1 MTNEKLT
8 YEQFSSKGRELID
21 SYTKMADGGYQG
33 RDGNFVEN
41 AFSDFELRPFRKLIK
56 DTIDKYQA
64 TTVLDY
70 GCGGAD
76 WSQNGFDQETG
87 RSAIDYFGISQVNLY
102 EPARDIDQREM
113 SDCVVS
119 FDVLEHIFISDVPN
133 VIRDMLRF
141 AKKIAI
147 INVACYPANALLPNG
162 ENAHITVRH
171 PIWWKGMFDAIAPE
185 FPNVDIFLCCSESY
199 GKLGKFE
206 IFSDAA
212 RQGSTL
218 FVNNS

>member
-1 MTNEKLT
+1 MM
-8 YEQFSSKGRELID
+8 YEHFSSKGRELID
-21 SYTKMADGGYQG
+21 QYIKMADEGYQR

-41 AFSDFELRPFRKLIK
+41 AFSDFELRPFRELIK
-56 DTIDKYQA
+56 ETLKKYKA

-76 WSQNGFDQETG
+76 WTHKGFDKESG
-87 RSAIDYFGISQVNLY
+87 KSAIDYFGVSQASLY
-102 EPARDIDQREM
+102 EPAREIDQRGLH
-113 SDCVVS
+113 DCVVS

-133 VIRDMLRF
+133 VIRDMLKC

-147 INVACYPANALLPNG
+147 INCACYPANALLPNG
-162 ENAHITVRH
+162 ENAHVTVRH

-206 IFSDAA
+206 IFSDGQ
-212 RQGSTL
+212 RQNSPS